1 VTYVDLR
8 SITSAEASALPAG
21 AIGVVQVGALEQHGP
36 HLPLCTDDLI
46 TEAVVR
52 RVAERVAVPLVVAPL
67 VAVGLSDHH
76 AAFPGTVTLERAVF
90 DGLLEAHVAAFARM
104 GVRRVA
110 LVSAHGGNFRALGE
124 LADRLRAPDLDVRAY
139 ADFARFLQVMAAAGR
154 DAGLDAPPTDSHAG
168 AYETSMVLAIAGD
181 DAVREHASVEGY
193 TANEDGWLERLQRD
207 GVGALSPIGV
217 IGRPAGANAEAGH
230 GELDALADEVAAWL
244 VAAFGV
250 REAEGARSG

>member
-8 SITSAEASALPAG
+8 SITSAEASALPTG

-46 TEAVVR
+46 TEALVR
-52 RVAERVAVPLVVAPL
+52 RVAERAAVPLVVAPL
-67 VAVGLSDHH
+67 IAVGLSDHH

-90 DGLLEAHVAAFARM
+90 DGLIEAHVAAFGRM

-124 LADRLRAPDLDVRAY
+124 LAERLGTADLAVAAY
-139 ADFARFLQVMAAAGR
+139 AEFGRFLEVMAAAGR
-154 DAGLDAPPTDSHAG
+154 DAGLDAPSTDSHAG
-168 AYETSMVLAIAGD
+168 AYETSMVLEIAGEN
-181 DAVREHASVEGY
+181 AVREYEGVEGY
-193 TANEDGWLERLQRD
+193 TAGEDGWLERLQRD

-217 IGRPAGANAEAGH
+217 VGRPAGATADAGRR
-230 GELDALADEVAAWL
+230 ELDALADEIAGWL
-244 VAAFGV
+244 
-250 REAEGARSG
+250 GATFDGRTDAG